1 MLHSSNSRNS
11 AHGTSFL
18 VQDCYVWSEIYYLDS
33 ATDYREYLP
42 QNARHSG
49 FGELMMLDS
58 EPRPTSADSTV
69 QSFVQHMSNRL
80 SSIRARLVTLLFGCF
95 ALAMLIGIALESF

>member
-1 MLHSSNSRNS
+1 MTRFSNHPNS
-11 AHGTSFL
+11 AHGTSFF
-18 VQDCYVWSEIYYLDS
+18 VNDCYIWSEIYYLDS

-58 EPRPTSADSTV
+58 PQT
-69 QSFVQHMSNRL
+69 FVQHISSRL
-80 SSIRARLVTLLFGCF
+80 SSAWVRVAALLFGCL